1 MTQTPN
7 PLLADWHTPYGLPP
21 FQAVQPVHFAPAFD
35 AAMREHAKELDAIA
49 TNPELPS
56 FQNTAV
62 AFDRSGRLLD
72 RISLLFDNLTA
83 SETSDALQAIE
94 RDLAPLQAAHRN
106 AIFLN
111 AALFARFEHLY
122 EQRDMSGLS
131 GEDRRLVERIHRDF
145 VRAGATLS
153 GQDRTRYAEIAETL
167 ASLSTQ
173 FGQNVLADE
182 SAFVL
187 PLNSDEDLSGLPSSL
202 IDAAEEAARARGLP
216 AGSRVV
222 TLSPSSAEPFL
233 TLSARRDL
241 RERLWRARISRGA
254 HSGDHDNRRV
264 AAQIV
269 ALRQEAAAL
278 LGYASYADFQV
289 IDRMAATPAAAKA
302 LLERTWVPALKKAEA
317 DRAALTDMATR
328 LGEPTPIAAWDWMYL
343 AEKVRQANF
352 DLDDAEVKAY
362 FSLDKMISAAFD
374 CASRLFGLQFIQR
387 PEVPLYHADA
397 RLWEV
402 RNREGQLIGIFIGDY
417 FARQTK
423 RSGAWMSIFRS
434 QSGMDGGTLPIVINN
449 NNCAKSSPALLSFDD
464 VTTLFHEFGHA
475 LHGLLS
481 EAKYERLAGTNVP
494 GDFVEFPSQIF
505 ENWAQ
510 DETVLLRHATH
521 WQTGEPIPTALLAR
535 ITAARQFDQAFGT
548 IQYVAPA
555 LIDMALH
562 AQPPGN
568 PIDIAAFEAEQCRRL
583 GVPEDIGLRHHLS
596 HFLHLFAGNSYAAG
610 YYVYMWADVLAADGF
625 AAFEEAGDPF
635 DGAIAER
642 LRRYV
647 YSSGGTIDP
656 AQAYR
661 LYRGRDPAVEPMLRQ
676 RGLLSDASGGEV
688 DEQDADAQKK
698 EANA

>member
-1 MTQTPN
+1 MTDISN
-7 PLLADWHTPYGLPP
+7 PLLAEWATPYALPP
-21 FQAVQPVHFAPAFD
+21 FHLVQPDHFAPAFD
-35 AAMREHAKELDAIA
+35 VAMRAHRDELNAIA
-49 TNPELPS
+49 SNPVPPS
-56 FQNTAV
+56 FDNTAV
-62 AFDRSGRLLD
+62 AFDRSGRLLE

-83 SETSDALQAIE
+83 SETSDALQVIE

-111 AALFARFEHLY
+111 AALFSRFQSLY
-122 EQRDMSGLS
+122 EQRDGLGLK
-131 GEDRRLVERIHRDF
+131 GEDRRLVERIYRDF

-153 GQDRTRYAEIAETL
+153 GQDRTRYAQIAETL

-187 PLNSDEDLSGLPSSL
+187 PLTGDEDLLGLPASL
-202 IDAAEEAARARGLP
+202 IDAAEEAARARGLA

-222 TLSPSSAEPFL
+222 TLSPSIAEPFL

-241 RERLWRARISRGA
+241 RERLWQARISRGA
-254 HSGDHDNRRV
+254 HAGAHDNRPV
-264 AAQIV
+264 AAEIV
-269 ALRQEAAAL
+269 ALRQEKAAL
-278 LGYASYADFQV
+278 LGYATYADFQV
-289 IDRMAATPAAAKA
+289 SDRMAGTPAAAKA
-302 LLERTWVPALKKAEA
+302 LLERTWAPALKKAEA
-317 DRAALTDMATR
+317 DRAALTDMAVR

-343 AEKVRQANF
+343 AEKVRQTNF

-362 FSLDKMISAAFD
+362 FSLDKMIAAAFD
-374 CASRLFGLQFIQR
+374 CATRLFGVQFVER
-387 PEVPLYHADA
+387 KDVPLYHADA

-402 RNREGQLIGIFIGDY
+402 LNREGKQIGVFIGDY

-434 QSGMDGGTLPIVINN
+434 QSGIDGGTLPIVINN
-449 NNCAKSSPALLSFDD
+449 NNFAKGSPALLSFDD
-464 VTTLFHEFGHA
+464 VTTLFHEFGHG

-481 EAKYERLAGTNVP
+481 NAQYERLAGTNVP

-510 DETVLLRHATH
+510 DENVLLQHATH
-521 WQTGEPIPTALLAR
+521 WQTGAPIPAALLTR
-535 ITAARQFDQAFGT
+535 ITAARKFDQAFGT

-562 AQPPGN
+562 AEPAGN

-583 GVPEDIGLRHHLS
+583 AVPEDIGLRHHLP
-596 HFLHLFAGNSYAAG
+596 HFQHLFAGDSYAAG

-625 AAFEEAGDPF
+625 AAFEEAHDPF
-635 DGAIAER
+635 DSAIAER
-642 LRRYV
+642 LRRNV

-656 AQAYR
+656 AEAYR
-661 LYRGRDPAVEPMLRQ
+661 AYRGRDPAVEPMLRQ
-676 RGLLSDASGGEV
+676 RGLLSEV
-688 DEQDADAQKK
+688 DA
-698 EANA
+698 